1 MDFVKNL
8 AGGNKE
14 GEQKQQQGEQKS
26 GGGFMDKLNNVAGG
40 GASGEKKEDGLDKG
54 RFCPLFFFNV
64 ADCPGICCSNNRPE
78 I

>member
-1 MDFVKNL
+1 MDFIKDL

-14 GEQKQQQGEQKS
+14 GQQAKPQTEKTSG

-54 RFCPLFFFNV
+54 
-64 ADCPGICCSNNRPE
+64 
-78 I
+78 